1 MKNRFSWIVR
11 GSIAGLIVGYAT
23 FGDPLL
29 DVWESVLSLNH
40 SAELT
45 SPIDLDSYSATD
57 DEEVDTTN
65 SRSSW
70 KSRLVQQ
77 AGSGRFGSESQNNSS
92 RAHQRNNQTTLRAF
106 RESIGDK
113 WKSTVQV
120 LDKNRQ
126 VALGAIVSPDGWIV
140 TKSSE
145 VPNQT
150 IEVRLYDNSKAEG
163 TVKSR
168 RSDLDLAL
176 IKIERSNL
184 QSIQWNTTVALRV
197 GGWLATTDF
206 RSSPVSIGVL
216 SVASRSV
223 RRERP
228 VLGVTLGFTP
238 NGQDG
243 AIVEKVVGGSGADR
257 AGLQTG
263 DLITTID
270 GELLKSQPEVLARL
284 KSLTA
289 GQQVFLSILRDGK
302 KVPVT
307 ARMMDL
313 SDTLIDPTEMEVNGD
328 ISSRSTGFQKIMQHD
343 SVLAPHQCG
352 GPLVDVYGNVV
363 GLNIARAGR
372 VSSYAIPASIA
383 SAAIADMMASV
394 TGVQSPFED
403 NVAQAPSNSP
413 NVRTTIELPTSV
425 PNAIVIE
432 SLKPEVILPSQGS
445 RP

>member
-29 DVWESVLSLNH
+29 DVWTSLQ
-40 SAELT
+40 SLEPTAELA
-45 SPIDLDSYSATD
+45 SSIDFDFYAAID
-57 DEEVDTTN
+57 DEEVDTTGA
-65 SRSSW
+65 RSSW
-70 KSRLVQQ
+70 KSRLIQQ
-77 AGSGRFGSESQNNSS
+77 AGSGRFGSESQNNNS

-145 VPNQT
+145 VPDQT

-163 TVKSR
+163 SVKLR
-168 RSDLDLAL
+168 RADLDLAL

-184 QSIQWNTTVALRV
+184 QSIQWNTSVALRV

-206 RSSPVSIGVL
+206 RSSPISIGVL
-216 SVASRSV
+216 SVASRNV

-228 VLGVTLGFTP
+228 VLGVMLGFTP

-243 AIVEKVVGGSGADR
+243 AIVETVVGGSGADR

-270 GELLKSQPEVLARL
+270 GEAFKSKPEVLARL
-284 KSLTA
+284 NALTA
-289 GQQVFLSILRDGK
+289 GQQVSLDILRDGR

-313 SDTLIDPTEMEVNGD
+313 NNTLLDPTEMEVNGD
-328 ISSRSTGFQKIMQHD
+328 VSSRSSGFQNIMQHD

-383 SAAIADMMASV
+383 SKAIADMIASV
-394 TGVQSPFED
+394 TGVRSPFED
-403 NVAQAPSNSP
+403 NVVQTSANSP
-413 NVRTTIELPTSV
+413 LVRPTKELQTSV

-432 SLKPEVILPSQGS
+432 ALKPEVILPSQGS

>member
-11 GSIAGLIVGYAT
+11 GSVAGLVVGYAT
-23 FGDPLL
+23 LSDPLL
-29 DVWESVLSLNH
+29 PTCDSLQSSVHCAALEFDQDSSPVYDDQNEVANDS
-40 SAELT
+40 SA
-45 SPIDLDSYSATD
+45 
-57 DEEVDTTN
+57 
-65 SRSSW
+65 SW

-77 AGSGRFGSESQNNSS
+77 QGSGRFGKESQNDGS
-92 RAHQRNNQTTLRAF
+92 RAHQRNNQSTLRAF

-140 TKSSE
+140 SKSSE
-145 VPNQT
+145 VPDRT
-150 IEVRLYDNSKAEG
+150 IEVRLYDNSKAAG

-168 RSDLDLAL
+168 RTDLDLAL

-184 QSIQWNTTVALRV
+184 QSIQWNTTAALRV

-206 RSSPVSIGVL
+206 RSSPLSIGVL
-216 SVASRSV
+216 SVASRNV
-223 RRERP
+223 RREKP
-228 VLGVTLGFTP
+228 VLGVILGFTP

-243 AIVEKVVGGSGADR
+243 AVVETVVGGSGADR

-270 GELLKSQPEVLARL
+270 GESLKSQPEALARL
-284 KSLTA
+284 KTLPA
-289 GQQVFLSILRDGK
+289 GQQVALDILRDGK
-302 KVPVT
+302 NVPVT

-313 SDTLIDPTEMEVNGD
+313 NNTLLDPTEMEVNGD
-328 ISSRSTGFQKIMQHD
+328 ISSRSTGFHNIMQHD

-372 VSSYAIPASIA
+372 VSSYAIPANIA
-383 SAAIADMMASV
+383 STAIADMIASA
-394 TGVQSPFED
+394 TGIRSPFED
-403 NVAQAPSNSP
+403 NVAQTSAS
-413 NVRTTIELPTSV
+413 TTNIRAAIELPTSA
-425 PNAIVIE
+425 PGAIVIE
-432 SLKPEVILPSQGS
+432 SLKPEVILPTRGS

>member
-11 GSIAGLIVGYAT
+11 GSLAGLVLGYVT
-23 FGDPLL
+23 FGDPII
-29 DVWESVLSLNH
+29 DTWESLPSFEQA
-40 SAELT
+40 AELE
-45 SPIDLDSYSATD
+45 SQLKHDSNAALEKDGESLAD
-57 DEEVDTTN
+57 
-65 SRSSW
+65 SQSSW

-77 AGSGRFGSESQNNSS
+77 QGAGRFGRESQSDSS
-92 RAHQRNNQTTLRAF
+92 RAHQRNNQSTLRAF

-120 LDKNRQ
+120 LVLNRQ

-140 TKSSE
+140 SKSSE
-145 VPNQT
+145 IPEQS

-163 TVKSR
+163 IVKSR

-176 IKIERSNL
+176 IKIDRSNL
-184 QSIQWNTTVALRV
+184 QSIQWSTSAPLRV
-197 GGWLATTDF
+197 GGWLASTDY
-206 RSSPVSIGVL
+206 RTAPISIGVV
-216 SVASRSV
+216 SVPSRNI
-223 RRERP
+223 RREKP
-228 VLGVTLGFTP
+228 VLGVELGFAP
-238 NGQDG
+238 NGE
-243 AIVEKVVGGSGADR
+243 ALIEKVIGGSGADR

-270 GELLKSQPEVLARL
+270 GESLKSQPEVLARL
-284 KSLTA
+284 KALAA
-289 GQQVFLSILRDGK
+289 GQQVSLDILRDGK

-313 SDTLIDPTEMEVNGD
+313 NNTLLDPTEMEVNGD
-328 ISSRSTGFQKIMQHD
+328 ISSRSTGFQNIMQHD

-383 SAAIADMMASV
+383 RTAVADMIASV
-394 TGVQSPFED
+394 TGVRAPFDES
-403 NVAQAPSNSP
+403 VAQSSNNSTS
-413 NVRTTIELPTSV
+413 VRSTIELPTSV
-425 PNAIVIE
+425 PSAIVIE
-432 SLKPEVILPSQGS
+432 SLKPEVLLPSKGN

>member
-11 GSIAGLIVGYAT
+11 GSVAGLVVGYAT
-23 FGDPLL
+23 LGDPLL
-29 DVWESVLSLNH
+29 HTWELLQSSEH
-40 SAELT
+40 SAALEFVQDS
-45 SPIDLDSYSATD
+45 SPDYEDQNEDASDS
-57 DEEVDTTN
+57 
-65 SRSSW
+65 SSTW

-77 AGSGRFGSESQNNSS
+77 QGSGRFGRESQNDGS

-140 TKSSE
+140 SKSSE
-145 VPNQT
+145 VPDRT
-150 IEVRLYDNSKAEG
+150 IEIRLYDNSKAEG

-168 RSDLDLAL
+168 RTDLDLAL

-184 QSIQWNTTVALRV
+184 QPIQWNTTAALRV

-206 RSSPVSIGVL
+206 RSSPLSIGVL
-216 SVASRSV
+216 SVASRNV

-243 AIVEKVVGGSGADR
+243 AVVETVVGGSGADR
-257 AGLQTG
+257 AGLQSG

-270 GELLKSQPEVLARL
+270 GEALKSQPEALARL
-284 KSLTA
+284 KTLPA
-289 GQQVFLSILRDGK
+289 GQQVALDILRDGK
-302 KVPVT
+302 NVPVT

-313 SDTLIDPTEMEVNGD
+313 NNTLLDPTEMEVNGD
-328 ISSRSTGFQKIMQHD
+328 ISSRSTGFQNIMQHD

-383 SAAIADMMASV
+383 SIAVADMIASV
-394 TGVQSPFED
+394 TGLRSPFDD
-403 NVAQAPSNSP
+403 NVAQTSASSTNIRSA
-413 NVRTTIELPTSV
+413 IELPTFA
-425 PNAIVIE
+425 PGEIVIE
-432 SLKPEVILPSQGS
+432 SLKPEVILPSRGS